1 MQQQHSFNILV
12 GWKDEETA
20 ASLFTF
26 APLDERDA
34 QQLYILLCR
43 PASAARSPV
52 CLSLMLW
59 FILKVS
65 QVFFVA
71 NFDRGALQVPL
82 ETVVVVWS
90 SRPLTKTLYSRRRG
104 WERVGIWDAAFA
116 NSYDDM
122 HRAQWSR
129 RGQMFDSFQWLS
141 ALIQKHQ
148 ITHWLHTD
156 TLSSVS
162 ADWEGQRQSHCPVTM
177 NTSRLTLIQET
188 C

>member
-1 MQQQHSFNILV
+1 MSTSICSPFSCVSKFDAVVYFESLTSIFC
-12 GWKDEETA
+12 GW
-20 ASLFTF
+20 LW
-26 APLDERDA
+26 P
-34 QQLYILLCR
+34 
-43 PASAARSPV
+43 RSP
-52 CLSLMLW
+52 S
-59 FILKVS
+59 
-65 QVFFVA
+65 
-71 NFDRGALQVPL
+71 GAGQTL

-104 WERVGIWDAAFA
+104 WECVGIWDAAFA